1 MFVVSLL
8 LLGSIFVMEVLFYST
23 MNNKQ
28 NKQNLM
34 INRTSDLIQYAN
46 NYTEISIMMNYLDLN
61 RQINYSNDFTN
72 SRKIVEDALNL
83 QSINER
89 LKYLST

>member
-1 MFVVSLL
+1 
-8 LLGSIFVMEVLFYST
+8 
-23 MNNKQ
+23 
-28 NKQNLM
+28 M